1 MINNPILNLKNGF
14 PNGMEWTQSNIT
26 GESINSIYY
35 ANGIWVASSGD
46 STGLYYSEDG
56 KTWTQSNITSRNFG
70 SICNANGIWVVGST
84 GLYYSEDGKTWTK
97 GGGPSVYY
105 YHVNHANGIWV
116 ASSANSNRTGLDQGE
131 DGRTWTQ
138 PNITSGKF
146 DYPYNANGIWVD
158 GRQSSQGLYY
168 SENGKTWTQSNMT
181 SYSFSEIFNA
191 NGIWVACYDNNK
203 VSGSRGLYYSED
215 GKTWTQ
221 SNITSGVFRGVR
233 SANGI
238 WVACG
243 IEGLLYSEDGKIW
256 TQSNMTGPNKSFN
269 AAYSANGI
277 WVACGTGDI
286 GLYYSED
293 GKTWTQSNKTDRNF
307 YNVYNANGIWVA
319 CGDDGLYYSVTWEE
333 NGGSSGGGSSGGS
346 TTISLQTKSV
356 TPSESIQN
364 ITPDSGYNGL
374 SKVTVGAIQTETKTV
389 TANGTVTPS
398 SGKYLKQVTVNVPP
412 TGIDTS
418 DATAT
423 ASDIAENKT
432 AYVNGEKIT
441 GSILVMDGAS
451 FQAPNISWD
460 SSKSRLKLSGTSSEK
475 YIYKK
480 GAELIMYCSGGRLG
494 DATAADV
501 AQGKTF
507 TSAAGLKVTGTR
519 VGSGGIDTSDATA
532 TASDI
537 VENKTAYVN
546 GEKVTGS
553 LTFSNGINFGSANAS
568 WDSQNSRLVLSGNN
582 PFKCAIYENG
592 TSEMYCTSDKL
603 GNATAADVAQGKT
616 FTSAAGL
623 KITGTATV
631 STPTLQSKTVSPSTS
646 QQIITPDNGYDGLS
660 QITVN
665 AMPSGKL
672 NTPTVSSSGLI
683 TAQVG
688 TSGYLASGTKVT
700 KQLTTQAAKTVTPT
714 ASEQTVVNSGVYT
727 TGAVKVAAVPSET
740 KTITANGTYTPSSGK
755 FFSSVTVNVPSSG
768 GGGSSNNNCEAYHIT
783 STSAKLNFKTTGTV
797 KVWGYGT
804 AASGYMTSMY
814 AFVGDGYYKSASWG
828 SPTKTSAS
836 FSIASDGTLSG
847 LPNMSACDL
856 LVTIGV

>member
-1 MINNPILNLKNGF
+1 MINNPILMDSGAYVWEKYNAIDGYIVSESPTLTGQLYSDELPSTRTKYKQYTLN
-14 PNGMEWTQSNIT
+14 SKT
-26 GESINSIYY
+26 GEFTLTEEYSGTTLPYYIATTSKNKIYR
-35 ANGIWVASSGD
+35 AESRNAQSVVLWRAIESALGTIKGD
-46 STGLYYSEDG
+46 TCYGTVTAEDEDAYPADGEQDGYWYVLVG
-56 KTWTQSNITSRNFG
+56 KTG
-70 SICNANGIWVVGST
+70 A
-84 GLYYSEDGKTWTK
+84 E
-97 GGGPSVYY
+97 
-105 YHVNHANGIWV
+105 
-116 ASSANSNRTGLDQGE
+116 
-131 DGRTWTQ
+131 
-138 PNITSGKF
+138 
-146 DYPYNANGIWVD
+146 
-158 GRQSSQGLYY
+158 
-168 SENGKTWTQSNMT
+168 
-181 SYSFSEIFNA
+181 
-191 NGIWVACYDNNK
+191 
-203 VSGSRGLYYSED
+203 
-215 GKTWTQ
+215 
-221 SNITSGVFRGVR
+221 
-233 SANGI
+233 
-238 WVACG
+238 
-243 IEGLLYSEDGKIW
+243 
-256 TQSNMTGPNKSFN
+256 
-269 AAYSANGI
+269 
-277 WVACGTGDI
+277 
-286 GLYYSED
+286 
-293 GKTWTQSNKTDRNF
+293 
-307 YNVYNANGIWVA
+307 
-319 CGDDGLYYSVTWEE
+319 
-333 NGGSSGGGSSGGS
+333 SGGGSP
-346 TTISLQTKSV
+346 TLQSKSV
-356 TPSESIQN
+356 TPSESVQN
-364 ITPDSGYNGL
+364 VTPDSGYDGL

-423 ASDIAENKT
+423 ASDIVENKT

-460 SSKSRLKLSGTSSEK
+460 SSKSRLKLSDTSSEK

-623 KITGTATV
+623 KVTGTATV

-672 NTPTVSSSGLI
+672 NTPTISSSGLI

-688 TSGYLASGTKVT
+688 TSGYLASGTEVT

-727 TGAVKVAAVPSET
+727 TGAMKVAAVPSET

-755 FFSSVTVNVPSSG
+755 FFSSVTVNVPSSS
-768 GGGSSNNNCEAYHIT
+768 GGGSSDNNCEAYHIT
-783 STSAKLNFKTTGTV
+783 SASATLNFKTSGTV
-797 KVWGYGT
+797 KVWGYGYKQG
-804 AASGYMTSMY
+804 GYMGTHYS
-814 AFVGDGYYKSASWG
+814 FVGDGYYSG
-828 SPTKTSAS
+828 SYGTPRKTTAS
-836 FSIASDGTLSG
+836 FSINADGTLSG
-847 LPNMSACDL
+847 LPSGLQAVDL